1 MIKLPKMYTANS
13 IKAMHE
19 KLNLDA
25 QTVMLLYD
33 YFDAFSNFYEML
45 PLKDA
50 YKIIK
55 KQNDEL
61 KLTEEDFIAFSEIA
75 RHEEHFYFILGSEET
90 DKNRKKSKPM
100 ERTIVNESLVLIDEL
115 FYKMMVASQKGK
127 PLFVPEKNKLLRY
140 VDDSFIEENEYTT
153 ALYDFFANNMK
164 LGESDAWDTVGD
176 CILEIKNGENPLEEV
191 LSYLDYRKLLPEE
204 KNLSELIGV
213 ISRLNNF
220 TRTPVNRGFT
230 PVELNQL
237 GGGLSA
243 DSVVF
248 EEDNLIPLAVLNS
261 NGASSKQ

>member
-61 KLTEEDFIAFSEIA
+61 KLTEEGFIAFSEIA

-100 ERTIVNESLVLIDEL
+100 ERTIVNESLVLIDEI

-127 PLFVPEKNKLLRY
+127 LLFVPEKNKLLRY

-153 ALYDFFANNMK
+153 ALYDFFVNNMK
-164 LGESDAWDTVGD
+164 LGESDAWDTVGVQ
-176 CILEIKNGENPLEEV
+176 PLRF
-191 LSYLDYRKLLPEE
+191 LYSGNKKR
-204 KNLSELIGV
+204 
-213 ISRLNNF
+213 
-220 TRTPVNRGFT
+220 
-230 PVELNQL
+230 
-237 GGGLSA
+237 
-243 DSVVF
+243 
-248 EEDNLIPLAVLNS
+248 
-261 NGASSKQ
+261 

>member
-1 MIKLPKMYTANS
+1 
-13 IKAMHE
+13 
-19 KLNLDA
+19 
-25 QTVMLLYD
+25 
-33 YFDAFSNFYEML
+33 
-45 PLKDA
+45 
-50 YKIIK
+50 
-55 KQNDEL
+55 
-61 KLTEEDFIAFSEIA
+61 
-75 RHEEHFYFILGSEET
+75 
-90 DKNRKKSKPM
+90 
-100 ERTIVNESLVLIDEL
+100 
-115 FYKMMVASQKGK
+115 MMVASQKGK

>member
-1 MIKLPKMYTANS
+1 
-13 IKAMHE
+13 
-19 KLNLDA
+19 
-25 QTVMLLYD
+25 
-33 YFDAFSNFYEML
+33 
-45 PLKDA
+45 
-50 YKIIK
+50 
-55 KQNDEL
+55 
-61 KLTEEDFIAFSEIA
+61 
-75 RHEEHFYFILGSEET
+75 
-90 DKNRKKSKPM
+90 M
-100 ERTIVNESLVLIDEL
+100 ERTIVNESLVLIDEI
-115 FYKMMVASQKGK
+115 FYKMMVTSQKGK

-153 ALYDFFANNMK
+153 ALYDFFVNNMK

-204 KNLSELIGV
+204 KNLSELISI

-237 GGGLSA
+237 GRGLSA

-248 EEDNLIPLAVLNS
+248 EEDDLIPQAVFNS
-261 NGASSKQ
+261 NSESSKQ

>member
-1 MIKLPKMYTANS
+1 
-13 IKAMHE
+13 
-19 KLNLDA
+19 
-25 QTVMLLYD
+25 
-33 YFDAFSNFYEML
+33 
-45 PLKDA
+45 
-50 YKIIK
+50 
-55 KQNDEL
+55 
-61 KLTEEDFIAFSEIA
+61 
-75 RHEEHFYFILGSEET
+75 
-90 DKNRKKSKPM
+90 M
-100 ERTIVNESLVLIDEL
+100 ERTIVNESLVLIDEI
-115 FYKMMVASQKGK
+115 FYKMMVTSQKGK

-191 LSYLDYRKLLPEE
+191 LSYLDYRKLLPEK

-243 DSVVF
+243 DSIVF
-248 EEDNLIPLAVLNS
+248 EEDNLIPQAVLNS
-261 NGASSKQ
+261 NSESSKQ

>member
-55 KQNDEL
+55 KQNDKL
-61 KLTEEDFIAFSEIA
+61 KLT
-75 RHEEHFYFILGSEET
+75 
-90 DKNRKKSKPM
+90 
-100 ERTIVNESLVLIDEL
+100 ESLVLIDEI

-153 ALYDFFANNMK
+153 ALYDFFVNNMK

-204 KNLSELIGV
+204 KNLSELISI

-237 GGGLSA
+237 GRGLSA

-248 EEDNLIPLAVLNS
+248 EEDDLIPQAIFNS
-261 NGASSKQ
+261 NSESSKQ